1 MNGLTFYW
9 NAVIII
15 ATISHIVI
23 TVWGILWFYNKI
35 KEYINNN
42 NKEF

>member
-1 MNGLTFYW
+1 MNDLTFW
-9 NAVIII
+9 DNAVIIG

-35 KEYINNN
+35 KEHINN